1 MRRREFIIGVLGT
14 AAWSLI
20 ARAQQP
26 ATKVHRIGW
35 LVTGTPT
42 SYRFSLAAF
51 LDGLKALGYVE
62 GRNISIEY
70 RWAEGNVAR
79 LPKLANELVEQKVD
93 IILAGGSVGAEAA
106 KH

>member
-1 MRRREFIIGVLGT
+1 MGMTPQAEGHMASLIGRRRFLATLGGL
-14 AAWSLI
+14 AVAWPLA

-70 RWAEGNVAR
+70 RWAEGDVTR
-79 LPKLANELVEQKVD
+79 LPKLANELV
-93 IILAGGSVGAEAA
+93 
-106 KH
+106 

>member
-1 MRRREFIIGVLGT
+1 MRRREFISGVLST
-14 AAWSLI
+14 AAWPLV

-62 GRNISIEY
+62 GQNISIEY
-70 RWAEGNVAR
+70 RWVAMSPDFPNWPMNSLSR
-79 LPKLANELVEQKVD
+79 RSMSFWRGVQLV
-93 IILAGGSVGAEAA
+93 
-106 KH
+106 